1 MTEPVKTAF
10 IVPHLDTTTGGSDGN
25 TTPVTAGKS
34 FLTRGPDVLG
44 SLWEKAGRAGRLEV
58 MIEVVY
64 DMISTLRLCVMQMR
78 RESNSKVL
86 EVPGGCSNLQAL
98 REELEMSNAGEQ
110 LYRLRRRVALMQFYD
125 EYTSTQADPHMH
137 FCTQDRIK
145 RSL

>member
-25 TTPVTAGKS
+25 TTPVTAG
-34 FLTRGPDVLG
+34 PDVLG
-44 SLWEKAGRAGRLEV
+44 SLWDKAGRAGRLEV

-86 EVPGGCSNLQAL
+86 EVPGGCSNLQGL

-110 LYRLRRRVALMQFYD
+110 LY
-125 EYTSTQADPHMH
+125 
-137 FCTQDRIK
+137 
-145 RSL
+145 